1 MIPTRSQIE
10 SYTTDHLVDAANYW
24 GSLADRWE
32 DAHWQV
38 RNEAHSLNWEGSAGD
53 AMRARTVADYTVA
66 AHRADQLRAAAG
78 IARQQ
83 AGELERL
90 RNRILYAVGD
100 AEDAGFAV
108 GEDLSV
114 NDIRATMNPAELI
127 ARQSQ
132 AQAFAADIRQ
142 RAVTLTGVDND
153 VAGSLT
159 AIAGSV
165 GDALFT
171 GLPVE

>member
-1 MIPTRSQIE
+1 MIPMRSQIE
-10 SYTTDHLVDAANYW
+10 SYTTSHLVDAAEYW

-38 RNEAHSLNWEGSAGD
+38 RNEAHALNWEGSAGD
-53 AMRARTVADYTVA
+53 AVRTRTVADYTVA
-66 AHRADQLRAAAG
+66 AHAADQLRNAAG

-114 NDIRATMNPAELI
+114 DDVRATVNPAELI

-142 RAVTLTGVDND
+142 RAITLTEVDND

-159 AIAGSV
+159 AITGNV
-165 GDALFT
+165 GDPFFT
-171 GLPVE
+171 GLPVD

>member
-10 SYTTDHLVDAANYW
+10 SYTTDHLVDAAHYW

-38 RNEAHSLNWEGSAGD
+38 RNEAQSLNWEGSAGD
-53 AMRARTVADYTVA
+53 AVREQTVADYTVA
-66 AHRADQLRAAAG
+66 GQRADQLRTAAG

-100 AEDAGFAV
+100 AEEAGFDV

-132 AQAFAADIRQ
+132 AQAFAVDIRQ
-142 RAVTLTGVDND
+142 RAITLIGVDSD
-153 VAGSLT
+153 VAASLT
-159 AIAGSV
+159 ASAGSV

-171 GLPVE
+171 GLRVD

>member
-1 MIPTRSQIE
+1 MVPTLSQIE
-10 SYTTDHLVDAANYW
+10 AYSTDHLVDAADHW
-24 GSLADRWE
+24 DRLADRWE

-53 AMRARTVADYTVA
+53 AVRARTIADYTVA
-66 AHRADQLRAAAG
+66 AQRADQLRTAAG

-100 AEDAGFAV
+100 AEDAGFDV

-114 NDIRATMNPAELI
+114 NDIRAARNPAELI

-132 AQAFAADIRQ
+132 AQAFAVDIRQ
-142 RAVTLTGVDND
+142 RAITLIGLDSD

-159 AIAGSV
+159 ASAGSV
-165 GDALFT
+165 GDALVT
-171 GLPVE
+171 GLPID

>member
-1 MIPTRSQIE
+1 
-10 SYTTDHLVDAANYW
+10 
-24 GSLADRWE
+24 
-32 DAHWQV
+32 
-38 RNEAHSLNWEGSAGD
+38 
-53 AMRARTVADYTVA
+53 
-66 AHRADQLRAAAG
+66 
-78 IARQQ
+78 
-83 AGELERL
+83 
-90 RNRILYAVGD
+90 
-100 AEDAGFAV
+100 
-108 GEDLSV
+108 
-114 NDIRATMNPAELI
+114 MNPAELT

>member
-1 MIPTRSQIE
+1 M
-10 SYTTDHLVDAANYW
+10 
-24 GSLADRWE
+24 ADRWE

-38 RNEAHSLNWEGSAGD
+38 RNEAHSLNWEGSAGN
-53 AMRARTVADYTVA
+53 AVRARTVADYAVA
-66 AHRADQLRAAAG
+66 AHRADQLRTAAG

-90 RNRILYAVGD
+90 RNRILYAVAD
-100 AEDAGFAV
+100 AEDAGFDV

-114 NDIRATMNPAELI
+114 NDIRAMSNPAELI

-142 RAVTLTGVDND
+142 RAISLVGVDSD

-159 AIAGSV
+159 ATAGSV
-165 GDALFT
+165 GDALVT
-171 GLPVE
+171 GLPID

>member
-10 SYTTDHLVDAANYW
+10 SYTTDHLVDAADYW

-53 AMRARTVADYTVA
+53 AMRARTVADYAVA
-66 AHRADQLRAAAG
+66 ARRADQLRNAAG
-78 IARQQ
+78 IARQK

-90 RNRILYAVGD
+90 HNRILYAVGD
-100 AEDAGFAV
+100 AEEAGFAV

-114 NDIRATMNPAELI
+114 NDIRATMDPAELI
-127 ARQSQ
+127 ARQLQ

-142 RAVTLTGVDND
+142 RAITLTGVDND
-153 VAGSLT
+153 VAASLT

-165 GDALFT
+165 GDAVFT
-171 GLPVE
+171 ELAVD

>member
-10 SYTTDHLVDAANYW
+10 SYTTDHLVDAAEYW

-38 RNEAHSLNWEGSAGD
+38 RNEAHSLNWEGSAGN
-53 AMRARTVADYTVA
+53 AVRARTVADYAVA
-66 AHRADQLRAAAG
+66 AHRADQLRTAAG

-90 RNRILYAVGD
+90 RNRILYAVAD
-100 AEDAGFAV
+100 AEDAGFDV

-114 NDIRATMNPAELI
+114 NDIRAMSNPAELI

-132 AQAFAADIRQ
+132 AQAFAANIRQ
-142 RAVTLTGVDND
+142 RAISLVGVDND

-159 AIAGSV
+159 ATAGSV
-165 GDALFT
+165 GDALVT
-171 GLPVE
+171 GLPID

>member
-10 SYTTDHLVDAANYW
+10 SYTTDHLVDAADYW

-66 AHRADQLRAAAG
+66 THRADQLRAAAG

-127 ARQSQ
+127 ARQSK
-132 AQAFAADIRQ
+132 AHAFAADIRQ
-142 RAVTLTGVDND
+142 RAVMLTGVDND

-159 AIAGSV
+159 AIAGNV

>member
-1 MIPTRSQIE
+1 MIPTRNQIE
-10 SYTTDHLVDAANYW
+10 SYSIDHLVDAAEYW

-38 RNEAHSLNWEGSAGD
+38 RNEAHSLNWAGSAGD
-53 AMRARTVADYTVA
+53 AVRARTVTDYAVA
-66 AHRADQLRAAAG
+66 ADRADQLRTAAG

-90 RNRILYAVGD
+90 RNRTLYAVGD
-100 AEDAGFAV
+100 AEDAGFIV

-114 NDIRATMNPAELI
+114 NDIRASSNPAELI

-142 RAVTLTGVDND
+142 RAITLIGADSD
-153 VAGSLT
+153 VASSLT
-159 AIAGSV
+159 TSAGSV
-165 GDALFT
+165 GDALLT